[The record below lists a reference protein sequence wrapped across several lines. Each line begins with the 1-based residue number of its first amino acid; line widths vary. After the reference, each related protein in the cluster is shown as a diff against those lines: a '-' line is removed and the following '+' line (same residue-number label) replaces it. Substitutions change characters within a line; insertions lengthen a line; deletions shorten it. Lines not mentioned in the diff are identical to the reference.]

1 MNKHFLSFRWLIALG
16 VLLVLMVT
24 VLFATACSKNTSD
37 VVFTDD
43 EAQLVVVAR
52 LIDMAQTPEAK
63 EYVGILFPSVA
74 EGDFVERH
82 DNLKAYKYIID
93 RWPSDAGEAF
103 KNALWF
109 DADFDEHFSSFNRP
123 TWVIYDDGRVLPQGG
138 ALLVEA
144 DIEKLNRDGVLHSQ
158 NPYNA
163 YIVSSDLRAVP
174 IIDSKTGLTVGQAY
188 NGFAVQLDYVR
199 DGKAYFTINI
209 SDPSVPNSLKT
220 MEFYIS
226 AAHMEKT
233 YVEPQ
238 NVPAIIS
245 LDTIVLNPMAG
256 IALFREGKQQLIVR
270 FNKEIG
276 PIQFIHSVQNGYL
289 FTLGMNLVY
298 VSEIDVE
305 LIIYD
310 D

>member
-1 MNKHFLSFRWLIALG
+1 MNKYLRSSWWRTALG
-16 VLLVLMVT
+16 VLVVLLVT
-24 VLFATACSKNTSD
+24 VLSTTACSTNTSD

-63 EYVGILFPSVA
+63 EYIGILFPSLA

-82 DNLKAYKYIID
+82 ENLEAYKYIVD
-93 RWPSDAGEAF
+93 RWPSNASEAF
-103 KNALWF
+103 NNALWF
-109 DADFDEHFSSFNRP
+109 NADFDEHFASFNRP
-123 TWVIYDDGRVLPQGG
+123 TWVIYDDGSILPQGG

-144 DIEKLNRDGVLHSQ
+144 DIERLNRDRILHSQ
-158 NPYNA
+158 NTHNA
-163 YIVSSDLRAVP
+163 YVVSSDLRAIP
-174 IIDSKTGLTVGQAY
+174 IIDSNTGLTVGQAY
-188 NGFAVQLDYVR
+188 NGFAVQLDYVT

-209 SDPSVPNSLKT
+209 SDPSAPTSVET
-220 MEFYIS
+220 MEFYI
-226 AAHMEKT
+226 AADYMEKT

-238 NVPAIIS
+238 YVPAIIS
-245 LDTIVLNPMAG
+245 LDMILIKPMAG
-256 IALFREGKQQLIVR
+256 INFFSEGQQQVIAR
-270 FNKEIG
+270 FDDEVG
-276 PIQFIHSVQNGYL
+276 PIRFIQNVQDGFL

-305 LIIYD
+305 LITYD

>member
-1 MNKHFLSFRWLIALG
+1 MNKHFRSFWWRTALG
-16 VLLVLMVT
+16 VLVVLLVI
-24 VLFATACSKNTSD
+24 VLSATACSTSTSD

-63 EYVGILFPSVA
+63 EYLGILFPSLA

-82 DNLKAYKYIID
+82 ENLKAYKYIVD
-93 RWPSDAGEAF
+93 RWPSDANEAF
-103 KNALWF
+103 NNALWF
-109 DADFDEHFSSFNRP
+109 NADFDEHFTSFNRP
-123 TWVIYDDGRVLPQGG
+123 TWVIYDDGRILPQGG

-144 DIEKLNRDGVLHSQ
+144 DIERLNRDRVLHSQ
-158 NPYNA
+158 NTYNA

-174 IIDSKTGLTVGQAY
+174 IIDSNTGLTVGQAY

-199 DGKAYFTINI
+199 DEKAYFTINI
-209 SDPSVPNSLKT
+209 SDPSVPTSVEV
-220 MEFYIS
+220 MEFYIP
-226 AAHMEKT
+226 ADYMEKT

-238 NVPAIIS
+238 YVPAIIS
-245 LDTIVLNPMAG
+245 LDMILIKPVAG
-256 IALFREGKQQLIVR
+256 INLFREGQQQVIAR
-270 FNKEIG
+270 FDDEVG
-276 PIQFIHSVQNGYL
+276 PIRFIQNVQDGFL

-305 LIIYD
+305 LITYD

>member
-1 MNKHFLSFRWLIALG
+1 MKNHGRNSWWRTGLG
-16 VLLVLMVT
+16 VLVVLLVT
-24 VLFATACSKNTSD
+24 VLSTTACSTSTSD

-63 EYVGILFPSVA
+63 EYVGILFPSLA

-82 DNLKAYKYIID
+82 DNLKAYKYIVD
-93 RWPSDAGEAF
+93 RWPSNASEAF

-109 DADFDEHFSSFNRP
+109 YADFDEHFASFNRP

-144 DIEKLNRDGVLHSQ
+144 DIERLNRDRILHSQ
-158 NPYNA
+158 NTYNA

-174 IIDSKTGLTVGQAY
+174 IIDSNTGLTVGQAY

-209 SDPSVPNSLKT
+209 SDPSAPNSVET
-220 MEFYIS
+220 MEFYIP
-226 AAHMEKT
+226 ADHMEKT

-245 LDTIVLNPMAG
+245 LDMIFIKPMAG
-256 IALFREGKQQLIVR
+256 IDLFREGQQQVIAR
-270 FNKEIG
+270 FDDEVG
-276 PIQFIHSVQNGYL
+276 PIQFIQNVQDGYL

-305 LIIYD
+305 LIRYD